1 MTKHFKVT
9 FLGSRMFWNCIPL
22 DSKVSFN
29 PASLWWI
36 VNCYLGRQLKL
47 IANIQGLGTIFRS
60 YWLCWLF
67 FVITEDTIFFK
78 NSSILSFQ
86 NKTCRTFFT
95 CCRNNRYQTVVAGCG
110 SDFLAC
116 LRNIIICLR
125 WIEMF
130 ELLTIYLDRNF
141 WAGSTWNLTS

>member
-36 VNCYLGRQLKL
+36 VDRYFGRQLKL
-47 IANIQGLGTIFRS
+47 ITNIQGLSTIFRS
-60 YWLCWLF
+60 YWLCCF
-67 FVITEDTIFFK
+67 FFIITEDAIFFQDG
-78 NSSILSFQ
+78 SVFCFQ
-86 NKTCRTFFT
+86 DKACRTFFT
-95 CCRNNRYQTVVAGCG
+95 CCRNNCHHTVVAGCC

-125 WIEMF
+125 RIEMLK
-130 ELLTIYLDRNF
+130 LLTIYLDRNF